1 GTSGGGGLG
10 GGGFGTTGGGTNTAG
25 TTDGQGNFIGGNQ
38 SQNFIGGGR
47 QANGQQGTNRQF
59 QAFQNNQNT
68 SSQGTQSTGTPRQIR
83 TALRVNI
90 PAVRLSNGQ
99 TASFSAPANAAT
111 LERFVA
117 RRPEFSSLAVSL
129 AADGTAV
136 ITGVAG
142 SEEDR
147 RLAGNLLRLQPGVKR
162 VDNQVTLQ

>member
-1 GTSGGGGLG
+1 VG
-10 GGGFGTTGGGTNTAG
+10 GGGFGTTGGGTGGVGAAG

-47 QANGQQGTNRQF
+47 QSSGQQGTNRQF

-68 SSQGTQSTGTPRQIR
+68 AGQGTQSTGTPRQIR

-90 PAVRLSNGQ
+90 PAVRLANGEL
-99 TASFSAPANAAT
+99 AAFSAPANAAS

-117 RRPEFSSLAVSL
+117 RRPEFSSLSVSL
-129 AADGTAV
+129 ADDGTAV

-162 VDNQVTLQ
+162 VDNQATLQ

>member
-1 GTSGGGGLG
+1 
-10 GGGFGTTGGGTNTAG
+10 
-25 TTDGQGNFIGGNQ
+25 
-38 SQNFIGGGR
+38 
-47 QANGQQGTNRQF
+47 
-59 QAFQNNQNT
+59 
-68 SSQGTQSTGTPRQIR
+68 
-83 TALRVNI
+83 
-90 PAVRLSNGQ
+90 
-99 TASFSAPANAAT
+99 
-111 LERFVA
+111 VA